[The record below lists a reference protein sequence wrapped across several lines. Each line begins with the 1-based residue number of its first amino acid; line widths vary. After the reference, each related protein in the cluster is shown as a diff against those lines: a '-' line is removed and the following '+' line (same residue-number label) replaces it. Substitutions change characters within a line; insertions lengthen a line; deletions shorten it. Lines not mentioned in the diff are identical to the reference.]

1 MCLFLDR
8 SKATPVSQQFHING
22 IRHGPDEE
30 SVLWSHFVL
39 YLKRKELSLRIQRWS
54 RLYLRSLDQEANTT
68 PVRQP
73 CRAES
78 LGLSSFNFLFLPIIM
93 PVTHQPIHS
102 FIIHPSIHPFI
113 HPSTHPPMYPHN
125 LLSIHP
131 SIHPST
137 HLSIHPPI
145 YPSIRPSIHPS
156 IWYLLSA
163 SSVSIILP
171 SAVRKALPGYS
182 TLF

>member
-1 MCLFLDR
+1 M
-8 SKATPVSQQFHING
+8 
-22 IRHGPDEE
+22 
-30 SVLWSHFVL
+30 
-39 YLKRKELSLRIQRWS
+39 
-54 RLYLRSLDQEANTT
+54 YLRSLDQEANTT

-137 HLSIHPPI
+137 HLSIHPLI
-145 YPSIRPSIHPS
+145 IILNTQSKWLKKTCLRRGHLAAKGVCMERAGVVGRQSIH
-156 IWYLLSA
+156 A
-163 SSVSIILP
+163 
-171 SAVRKALPGYS
+171 KALRQVCLKELRRQRISAGCQETWLERLSQAEPHQRGS
-182 TLF
+182 D